1 MGRKS
6 DGIRPWY
13 DKKIDKW
20 HIIDPEPGA
29 PKYRWSLGFGGE
41 KEGAKR
47 AYAEAK
53 AYEEEKRA
61 GGRLMMTRQSTSDVT
76 VADLIA
82 FYIDRRIENFVPDDD
97 YPNELVRQEDV
108 LGRLTVL
115 IEFFEDLP
123 LDSVS
128 RVRCL
133 DFGKFVHT
141 REIAR
146 AKALHDRQYAIYEE
160 KVAAFHKKVAAR
172 EKFVADLAERG
183 WNRVLPPLRSKPPV
197 PLEPFNP
204 AAIPYRRSASRRYL
218 EELSAAVTFA
228 VTYEFIRHKI
238 HIHLPPK
245 YDPRKHQFTLA
256 DVRRMIRAAYR
267 FKGMGWVNGKPVKDL
282 PTRRHLARFAF
293 LAITTGSRKDKI
305 ERVSFRNEGD
315 RPWIDLWQEWV
326 PDIDEETGEDRGSL
340 QWKGRYHRLGDDEIE
355 HKTKQAPNLPIPA
368 IAVKRLVR
376 WRDQGI
382 IYPCAYPY
390 HRQGKEEPGNVK
402 DGMRAIFE
410 ETFGDDTESVIH
422 TFRHSAATWLC
433 ADKELP
439 LPSVAAYLGMST
451 ETLVKTYAKHR
462 EEDLQK
468 IAAAISDP
476 HRKGKGVHTVKV
488 RETKP
493 QQGKNGRQKSTDNDR
508 MAPNGRRQESTAIDE
523 SRAKS
528 TRDAA

>member
-6 DGIRPWY
+6 DGIRPWH

-41 KEGAKR
+41 KTGEKR
-47 AYAEAK
+47 AFAEAK
-53 AYEEEKRA
+53 AYEDEKRA

-108 LGRLTVL
+108 LGRLAVL
-115 IEFFEDLP
+115 LEFFEDLP

-146 AKALHDRQYAIYEE
+146 AKALHDRQYAIYEG
-160 KVAAFHKKVAAR
+160 KLAAFQKKAAAR
-172 EKFVADLAERG
+172 EKFVADLTGRG
-183 WNRVLPPLRSKPPV
+183 WNRVLRPLRSKPPE

-204 AAIPYRRSASRRYL
+204 ASIPYRRSASRRYL

-256 DVRRMIRAAYR
+256 DVRRIIRAAYR
-267 FKGMGWVNGKPVKDL
+267 YKGMGWVNGKPVKDL

-305 ERVSFRNEGD
+305 ERVSFHNEGD
-315 RPWIDLWQEWV
+315 RPWIDLYQV
-326 PDIDEETGEDRGSL
+326 VDEVTGKL
-340 QWKGRYHRLGDDEIE
+340 VWKGRYHRLGEE
-355 HKTKQAPNLPIPA
+355 EVRHKTKQAPDFPIPE
-368 IAVKRLVR
+368 IVVKRLVR
-376 WRDQGI
+376 WRDEGI

-390 HRQGKEEPGNVK
+390 HRLGKEEPGNVK
-402 DGMRAIFE
+402 DGMKAIFE
-410 ETFGDDTESVIH
+410 DTFGDNTESVIH

-433 ADKELP
+433 AQKDLP
-439 LPSVAAYLGMST
+439 LPSIAAYLGMST

-462 EEDLQK
+462 EEDLLK
-468 IAAAISDP
+468 IAEAISDP
-476 HRKGKGVHTVKV
+476 TRKSQGVHAVKL

-493 QQGKNGRQKSTDNDR
+493 QQGKNGRQKSTDIGR
-508 MAPNGRRQESTAIDE
+508 MGANGRRQESTGVDKSA
-523 SRAKS
+523 AKS
-528 TRDAA
+528 TLDAA